1 MENLMRMTKAMGLIA
16 VLAMAAVVP
25 AKADYVPAFKG
36 NDTGGIIAYSLAR
49 TADARQMAVEHC
61 ASYGKVARF
70 LAMDAQYG
78 GYLSFSCRWVP
89 YGSNER
95 PLRTR
100 Y

>member
-1 MENLMRMTKAMGLIA
+1 
-16 VLAMAAVVP
+16 
-25 AKADYVPAFKG
+25 
-36 NDTGGIIAYSLAR
+36 
-49 TADARQMAVEHC
+49 
-61 ASYGKVARF
+61 
-70 LAMDAQYG
+70 MDAQYG

>member
-16 VLAMAAVVP
+16 ALGMLAAVP
-25 AKADYVPAFKG
+25 AKADWVPAFKG
-36 NDTGGIIAYSLAR
+36 NDTGGIIAYSLAQ

-61 ASYGKVARF
+61 ASYGKVAKF
-70 LAMDAQYG
+70 LAVDAQYG